1 MDLKQLFHNP
11 EDLDDSELVILRTKI
26 NTQTYMPYYSA
37 VFSGLTMKIVDS
49 QVFNRG
55 TCPRRL
61 GGAIAFGF
69 LVGANAANYF
79 E

>member
-1 MDLKQLFHNP
+1 
-11 EDLDDSELVILRTKI
+11 
-26 NTQTYMPYYSA
+26 MPYYSA
-37 VFSGLTMKIVDS
+37 IFTGLTMKIVDS
-49 QVFNRG
+49 QVFRRG

-61 GGAIAFGF
+61 GAAAAFGF